1 MIEPKIYITRITT
14 NKDGTDQPDEEVEIS
29 DKFKGLCYNAV
40 SGLDKYGKIRMYKEI
55 YPESPKIDVFIP
67 SDFTREAT
75 TISLKL
81 YFFDPNNSSDQET
94 AVAAVE
100 KIYNDFVEY
109 ISGVKIKYRDNVRKR
124 KALLCLEEAVDPD
137 VDRLYGVV
145 YKSVTFKFNNIYGQ
159 TFALDDSTI

>member
-1 MIEPKIYITRITT
+1 MIDPKFFIQRIIVGE
-14 NKDGTDQPDEEVEIS
+14 DGVDQPDEEVEIS
-29 DKFKGLCYNAV
+29 DKFKGICYNAV
-40 SGLDKYGKIRMYKEI
+40 SGLDKYGKIRMYKEV

-67 SDFTREAT
+67 PNFTREAT

-124 KALLCLEEAVDPD
+124 KAMLYLEEAVDPE
-137 VDRLYGVV
+137 VDKLYGIV

-159 TFALDDSTI
+159 TFSLDTPIF